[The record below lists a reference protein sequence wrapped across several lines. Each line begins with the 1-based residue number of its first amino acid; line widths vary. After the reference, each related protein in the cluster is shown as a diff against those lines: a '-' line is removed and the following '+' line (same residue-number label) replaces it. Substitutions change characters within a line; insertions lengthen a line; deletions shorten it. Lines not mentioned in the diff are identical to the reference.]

1 MTIDRVSG
9 EGRIEVTWAGL
20 GNESLMLQPKK
31 LRRYMEY
38 DLEEMQMIVAEIV
51 LNWKSGDLCSCLS
64 FAA

>member
-20 GNESLMLQPKK
+20 GNESLMLQPRK

-38 DLEEMQMIVAEIV
+38 DLEEMQMVVAEIV
-51 LNWKSGDLCSCLS
+51 LNWKS
-64 FAA
+64 